1 MASRRQ
7 PPKPTPKPKP
17 KPRQRQAPPPPP
29 PPGLRDKL
37 VGGLRDLAQSAK
49 GLAGVFIGIVII
61 GGAIWLG
68 ARQGHE
74 QGNAGFDN
82 PASAQAPSQA
92 PPFTS
97 DQQEAKNLSDKDAF
111 AHTCGTCHTLRA
123 AGVKA
128 DIGPDLDHPARPL
141 TFTRVRDQI
150 RTGSIDGSMPSNLL
164 IGKDADRVARYV
176 ARVAR

>member
-7 PPKPTPKPKP
+7 PPKPTPQRKPKP
-17 KPRQRQAPPPPP
+17 KPPRTPPPPA
-29 PPGLRDKL
+29 PPGVGDKVIGALRDMA
-37 VGGLRDLAQSAK
+37 RSAK
-49 GLAGVFIGIVII
+49 GLAGVFVGIVII

-82 PASAQAPSQA
+82 PASAQAPSQT
-92 PPFTS
+92 PPFQS
-97 DQQEAKNLSDKDAF
+97 DQDAVKNLSDKGAF

-128 DIGPDLDHPARPL
+128 TIGPDLDHPQRKL
-141 TFTRVRDQI
+141 TFARVRDQI

>member
-1 MASRRQ
+1 MAPRRQ

-17 KPRQRQAPPPPP
+17 KQRRPPPPPP

-37 VGGLRDLAQSAK
+37 AGVLRDGARSAK
-49 GLAGVFIGIVII
+49 SLTGVFVGIAII

-68 ARQGHE
+68 ARQGRE

-82 PASAQAPSQA
+82 PASAQAPAQA
-92 PPFTS
+92 PAFAS
-97 DQQEAKNLSDKDAF
+97 DQDAVKNLSDKDAF

-128 DIGPDLDHPARPL
+128 TIGPDLDHPARPL
-141 TFTRVRDQI
+141 TFTRVRAQI
-150 RTGSIDGSMPSNLL
+150 RTGSLDGAMPSNLL

-176 ARVAR
+176 ARAAR

>member
-1 MASRRQ
+1 M
-7 PPKPTPKPKP
+7 P
-17 KPRQRQAPPPPP
+17 
-29 PPGLRDKL
+29 DKL
-37 VGGLRDLAQSAK
+37 VSTLRALARSAK
-49 GLAGVFIGIVII
+49 GLTGVFIGIVII
-61 GGAIWLG
+61 AGAIWLG
-68 ARQGHE
+68 ARQGRE

-92 PPFTS
+92 PPFHS
-97 DQQEAKNLSDKDAF
+97 DQEEAKNLSDKDAF

-128 DIGPDLDHPARPL
+128 DIGPDLDHPARKL

-164 IGKDADRVARYV
+164 VGKDADRVARYV